1 MALGQN
7 QKRPALFVYLDNAVV
22 VIDGM
27 TNIKMPSASHNSRI
41 KPRALRPGDKVG
53 IVAPSSNV
61 KREMLEAGCDGLRR
75 AGYEPFYF
83 ESILERDLYFAGS
96 LVRRALELED
106 MFARDDIRAIVCA
119 RGGYGSNYLL
129 PALDS
134 KTINLKKIAAHPK
147 MFVGYSDLTTLLTRF
162 ADSANFVT
170 FHGPMVAKDFSGADG
185 VDLPSW
191 QSAVTG
197 ETEWEIGEGS
207 GAKPLVAGEA
217 EGILYGGCLSI
228 LVAALGTPYEIRT
241 AGAILFVED
250 IAAKP
255 YQIDRMLMQ
264 LKLAGK
270 LKDVR
275 GIIFG
280 EMLDCQQGPTQDY
293 SLEEVVLRVV
303 GDLGIPVAFGLRSG
317 HVSRANITLPIGVR
331 AKLEVGGEVKL
342 KILESA
348 TSK

>member
-1 MALGQN
+1 
-7 QKRPALFVYLDNAVV
+7 
-22 VIDGM
+22 
-27 TNIKMPSASHNSRI
+27 MPSASHKSRI
-41 KPRALRPGDKVG
+41 KPRALRSGDKVG
-53 IVAPSSNV
+53 IVAPASNV
-61 KREMLEAGCDGLRR
+61 KREMLEAGCDGLRL

-96 LVRRALELED
+96 AERRARELED

-129 PALDS
+129 SA
-134 KTINLKKIAAHPK
+134 INLKKIAKHPK
-147 MFVGYSDLTTLLTRF
+147 IFVGYSDLTTLLTRF
-162 ADSANFVT
+162 ADSANFVA
-170 FHGPMVAKDFSGADG
+170 FHGPMVAKDFAVADG
-185 VDLPSW
+185 VDLASW
-191 QSAVTG
+191 QSAVSG
-197 ETEWEIGEGS
+197 AAEWEIAEGS

-228 LVAALGTPYEIRT
+228 LVAALRTPYDIRT
-241 AGAILFVED
+241 AGTILFVED

-270 LKDVR
+270 LKGVR

-280 EMLDCQQGPTQDY
+280 EMLDCRQSSTQDY
-293 SLEEVVLRVV
+293 TLEEVVLRIV

-331 AKLEVGGEVKL
+331 ATLEVGGEVKL

-348 TSK
+348 TTK